1 MKIERTRAPK
11 TKDAELNKK
20 KKNENKE
27 RKGKPFWIRNMEN
40 RQHSCGVMGGTLQV
54 ELVEQDGWKMENHD
68 FAHECGVSV
77 TSNDLLKK
85 LIIYTKKS
93 FL

>member
-27 RKGKPFWIRNMEN
+27 RKGKPF
-40 RQHSCGVMGGTLQV
+40 
-54 ELVEQDGWKMENHD
+54 
-68 FAHECGVSV
+68 
-77 TSNDLLKK
+77 
-85 LIIYTKKS
+85 
-93 FL
+93 